1 MTLQAIISKKST
13 GPLYRLFKFASRYWK
28 IFIIG
33 AVGTFILS
41 STDALFAWMVK
52 PIINEGLIARNST
65 FVHLLPF
72 LIVGLL
78 IIRGAS
84 SFCSNYFISRLAR
97 NIIMDF
103 RQKIFNHLMYLPTR
117 YYDQHSSGYLL
128 STIIYNVE
136 QVAQANAD
144 ALLTLLRES
153 TLLIS
158 LLIVMFVISWQLTI
172 VLLFTGPLISWLMK
186 TSSRRLRH
194 LSRDVQQTM
203 GDVTHIAEEGIEG
216 YKVIRLYDGINYE
229 IKKFN
234 RATRLNRHRE
244 LKIVVTNSISTAIA
258 QLLIGIPLALILM
271 LATVPSLHIT
281 AGALA
286 AIGAAMISLLR
297 PVRRLT
303 LVNNEIQKGLAATE
317 SIFELLDVRP
327 EKNIGTSKIKK
338 ALGHI
343 EYKRVTLQYDKTKNP
358 ALKNVSFTIKPGEI
372 IAIVGRSGAGKS
384 SLINLLPRF
393 YEPSEG
399 KIFIDHVN
407 VHDYCLNDLR
417 KQFALVSQQTVLFND
432 TIRHNIAYGKGCENI
447 SDAAIIEAA
456 EAAYAMEF
464 ITKLPLG
471 LNTIVGEN
479 GVLLS
484 GGQRQRLAIA
494 RALLRNAPILI
505 LDEATA
511 SLDTYAERQIQA
523 ALSTLMKNRTTLVI
537 AHRLST
543 LEHAHRIL
551 VFDKGELVEQGT
563 HDVLLS
569 QNKIYAELYRMQFPS
584 E

>member
-1 MTLQAIISKKST
+1 MNLKTIFSKKST
-13 GPLYRLFKFASRYWK
+13 GPLFRLLNFSSQYWK

-33 AVGTFILS
+33 VIGTFILS
-41 STDALFAWMVK
+41 ATDALFAWLVK
-52 PIINEGLIARNST
+52 PIINEGLIARNLT
-65 FVHLLPF
+65 FIKALPF
-72 LIVGLL
+72 LIVSLL

-97 NIIMDF
+97 NIIMRF
-103 RQKIFNHLMYLPTR
+103 RQKIFHHLMYLPTK
-117 YYDQHSSGYLL
+117 YYDRHSSGHIL

-158 LLIVMFVISWQLTI
+158 LLVVMFVVSWQLTL
-172 VLLFTGPLISWLMK
+172 VLLITAPFISWLMK
-186 TSSRRLRH
+186 TSSRRLRR
-194 LSRDVQQTM
+194 LSRDVQKTM

-216 YKVIRLYDGINYE
+216 YKVVRLYDGIHYE
-229 IKKFN
+229 VKKFN
-234 RATRLNRHRE
+234 NATQLNRHRE
-244 LKIVVTNSISTAIA
+244 LKIVVTNSLSTAVA
-258 QLLIGIPLALILM
+258 QLLIGIPLALILL

-286 AIGAAMISLLR
+286 SIGTAMVTLLR

-303 LVNNEIQKGLAATE
+303 LVNNQIQKGLAATE
-317 SIFELLDVRP
+317 SIFELLDTP
-327 EKNIGTSKIKK
+327 LEENTGTIPIKK
-338 ALGHI
+338 LQGAI
-343 EYKRVTLQYDKTKNP
+343 EYQDVTLRYDNAKDP
-358 ALKNVSFTIKPGEI
+358 AVNNVSLTIKPGGI
-372 IAIVGRSGAGKS
+372 IAIVGHSGSGKS

-393 YEPSEG
+393 YEPSKG
-399 KIFIDHVN
+399 KVLIDHINVN
-407 VHDYCLNDLR
+407 DYILSDLR
-417 KQFALVSQQTVLFND
+417 KQFALVSQQTILFND
-432 TIRHNIAYGKGCENI
+432 TIRHNIAYGQGCENV
-447 SDAAIIEAA
+447 SNKAIIDAA

-464 ITKLPLG
+464 INKLPEG

-523 ALSTLMKNRTTLVI
+523 ALSTLMQNRTTLVI

-543 LEHAHRIL
+543 IENADRIL
-551 VFDKGELVEQGT
+551 VFDKGKLVEQGT
-563 HDVLLS
+563 HRALLAHG
-569 QNKIYAELYRMQFPS
+569 KIYAELYRMQFRDK
-584 E
+584 